1 MKSLTLG
8 KSTLKAEVVNISA
21 HGIWLYVKDKE
32 YFLPY
37 EDFPWFKNA
46 KIIEINNVKFSHSH
60 HLHWPDL
67 DIDLELDSLK
77 NLQQYPLIY
86 R

>member
-21 HGIWLYVKDKE
+21 YGIWVYVRDKE

-46 KIIEINNVKFSHSH
+46 KVIEIYNVKFSYNH

-67 DIDLELDSLK
+67 DVDLELDSFR
-77 NLQQYPLIY
+77 NLEQYPLIY

>member
-8 KSTLKAEVVNISA
+8 KSTLKTEVVNISA
-21 HGIWLYVKDKE
+21 HGIWLYVNDKE

-37 EDFPWFKNA
+37 EDFPWFRNA
-46 KIIEINNVKFSHSH
+46 KVIEIHNVKFSHNH

-67 DIDLELDSLK
+67 DVDLELDSLR
-77 NLQQYPLIY
+77 NLEQYPLIY